1 MSEPAFT
8 RDGTTALYWAD
19 PAERVAAFLATDP
32 DTLGP
37 DPSLTAT
44 WGDAGGA
51 YVFLG
56 APAGAAFLADLTTW
70 LADHR
75 PQGPPRFLWVAD
87 PAAPVTEWLVTEVPV
102 TDGLVETTMFQL
114 ADYALGVTGGNA
126 IGPAESPDGGWGF
139 VLTDSA
145 ESPALTLY
153 SPVDVLFARTG
164 TGVLSMT
171 AGHTGSWRFVLDA
184 AAGGDAFTTLGAGV
198 RFFTAGTDGYVNTV
212 HFGAVRQPGDTALT
226 LYAEV
231 DPLRPFDR
239 ERTSLAFHSWAGAG
253 TPPPLDSGYATAH
266 GHSITLQPQA
276 SARLVFGFA
285 PFFVGE
291 TVNGGYYFV
300 PDGAFAIGHSSAGV
314 TSADGIDRVV
324 CGTSGL
330 EYLGIPL
337 TGGCALTFVPGQA
350 AYAPLGTATTGE
362 NALTEHGTTSWVY
375 VESPPEATVRYYS
388 QPEDAPLFSA
398 PDPARNLAD
407 DTFDLLDFYEL
418 PAATLPSTSAEPG
431 VEVGATPFPMAPFR
445 GLAIGAVT
453 DAVAIEQLAL
463 APRRRAALVTA
474 PAPLRATAETV
485 KVGVTP
491 QGLGVGVAADDA
503 TWTWLGIGHTGTAA
517 PEPDLRFTT
526 VSGPFRQAMQT
537 NNLFL
542 VLGNPTEFVK
552 HGSVAY
558 ELDAHALDVIGTLPG
573 PPIPKPDLDAVRAA
587 MAGKPY
593 GTRGEFLTALR
604 AVRPFTEK
612 QEGVFLRYAG
622 QLTPVVGGWPFRL
635 SPDNWGEKT
644 YVLMKF
650 VLGRS
655 VANLVRDVSTWAWP
669 EAASATGKP
678 ADAQTAIAGVI
689 DAARQAVTAAPTSPY
704 ANFLTVVDDPDW
716 TGVLA
721 LNVDVPLEQLPPEL
735 QVLAA
740 GIDATRFGAHHFGMS
755 VTPYK
760 VLEGRIAF
768 ERSSMFGLIDYLNP
782 EDQYFD
788 ENIAYAFRVLQ
799 LTVGIRNS
807 AVTTFTSRAELLVNR
822 LFGASARLLPTAH
835 GNNVILDGA
844 HQRQRLPDGTEHDT
858 YVFSMSGDNLF
869 NLDGAVLRSVELL
882 ALQLVTAKASDP
894 ASGTAVVDAVFQL
907 SGNLRFYE
915 PAGFDP
921 FCWGPPLAG
930 GHDSYLRFGNLA
942 IGMTFALGDPANT
955 TVFTLKDG
963 NLSFDQANS
972 VARPGSLVA
981 RFPIRLSGL
990 VATADPVLSP
1000 AAPPQTPADLG
1011 YVGVTAPLEQSAL
1024 SQPWYGLDYTID
1036 LGTLG
1041 ALAGSK
1047 ALAVQVLVAWS
1058 PGKDGGDPSVAMGVK
1073 LPGAKDVLGVS
1084 LPLQGVVKMGFKGI
1098 EFLVDDTPGVERS
1111 YTVRMRDFAL
1121 RLLGLAFPPG
1131 HNDVI
1136 LFGNPDQSGSSK
1148 VGWYMAYAS
1157 DADPKRPPPPP
1168 TRAEVTRRR
1177 AALRGT
1183 GG

>member
-8 RDGTTALYWAD
+8 REGTTALYWAD
-19 PAERVAAFLATDP
+19 PLEKVAAFLATDP
-32 DTLGP
+32 DTLGAN
-37 DPSLTAT
+37 PSLTAT
-44 WGDAGGA
+44 WGDTTGA

-56 APAGAAFLADLTTW
+56 RAATTTFLADLTTW

-87 PAAPVTEWLVTEVPV
+87 PAAPVTEWLVTELPV
-102 TDGLVETTMFQL
+102 ADGVVDGVVFQL
-114 ADYALGVTGGNA
+114 ADYVLGVTGGNA
-126 IGPAESPDGGWGF
+126 VAPGEHPESGWGF
-139 VLTDSA
+139 VLADSA
-145 ESPALTLY
+145 ETPALTLY
-153 SPVDVLFARTG
+153 SPVDVLMARPG
-164 TGVLSMT
+164 TSVLSM
-171 AGHTGSWRFVLDA
+171 AAAHTGSFRFVLDA
-184 AAGGDAFTTLGAGV
+184 AAGGDAFARLGAGV
-198 RFFTAGTDGYVNTV
+198 RFFTAGTDGYVNAV
-212 HFGAVRQPGDTALT
+212 HFGAVRQPDDTALT

-239 ERTSLAFHSWAGAG
+239 ERTALAFRSWTGAG
-253 TPPPLDSGYATAH
+253 EPPALPSGYATAH

-276 SARLVFGFA
+276 DARLVFGFA
-285 PFFVGE
+285 PFFVGAS
-291 TVNGGYYFV
+291 VDGGYYFV
-300 PDGAFAIGHSSAGV
+300 PEGAFAIGHSSAGV

-337 TGGCALTFVPGQA
+337 TGGCAMTFVPGQP

-362 NALTEHGTTSWVY
+362 DALTGHGTTSWVY
-375 VESPPEATVRYYS
+375 VDSPPAATVRYFS

-407 DTFDLLDFYEL
+407 DAFDLLDFYEL
-418 PAATLPSTSAEPG
+418 PAATLPSTSAEAG

-445 GLAIGAVT
+445 GLAIGAVA

-474 PAPLRATAETV
+474 TEPVGATAETA

-491 QGLGVGVAADDA
+491 QGLGVGVAADGS
-503 TWTWLGIGHTGTAA
+503 TWTWLGIGHTGTAG
-517 PEPDLRFTT
+517 PLPDLRFTK
-526 VSGPFRQAMQT
+526 VRGPFRQAMQT

-542 VLGNPTEFVK
+542 VLGNATEFVK

-558 ELDAHALDVIGTLPG
+558 ELDGHALDVIGTLPG
-573 PPIPKPDLDAVRAA
+573 TPIPKADLDAVRAA

-593 GTRGEFLTALR
+593 ATRDEFLPALLG
-604 AVRPFTEK
+604 VRPFTDK
-612 QEGVFLRYAG
+612 QQAILLRYAG

-635 SPDNWGEKT
+635 SPDNWGEGT

-655 VANLVRDVSTWAWP
+655 VSDLVRDVSTWAWP
-669 EAASATGKP
+669 QAASPKGP
-678 ADAQTAIAGVI
+678 ADAQTAIAGII
-689 DAARQAVTAAPTSPY
+689 DAARQAVGEAPTSPY
-704 ANFLTVVDDPDW
+704 ANFLSVVDDPHW

-740 GIDATRFGAHHFGMS
+740 GIDASRFGAHHFGMS

-760 VLEGRIAF
+760 LFEGKIAF

-788 ENIAYAFRVLQ
+788 RNIAYAFRVLQ

-822 LFGASARLLPTAH
+822 LFGTSTRLLPTAH

-844 HQRQRLPDGTEHDT
+844 HQQQRLPDGTEHDT
-858 YVFSMSGDNLF
+858 YVFSMSGYNLF
-869 NLDGAVLRSVELL
+869 NLDGLVLRSVELL

-894 ASGTAVVDAVFQL
+894 ASGTAIVDAVFQL

-915 PAGFDP
+915 PEGFDP
-921 FCWGPPLAG
+921 FCWGTPLAG
-930 GHDSYLRFGNLA
+930 GDDSYLRFGNLA
-942 IGMTFALGDPANT
+942 IGMTFALGDPEHT

-1011 YVGVTAPLEQSAL
+1011 YAGVTAPIEQSAL

-1047 ALAVQVLVAWS
+1047 ALAIQVLAAWS
-1058 PGKDGGDPSVAMGVK
+1058 PGESGTDPSVYLGVK
-1073 LPGAKDVLGVS
+1073 LPGAKDLLGVS

-1098 EFLVDDTPGVERS
+1098 EFLVDDAPGVERS

-1157 DADPKRPPPPP
+1157 DADPKRPPAPP
-1168 TRAEVTRRR
+1168 TRTEVARRR
-1177 AALRGT
+1177 AAVRGA